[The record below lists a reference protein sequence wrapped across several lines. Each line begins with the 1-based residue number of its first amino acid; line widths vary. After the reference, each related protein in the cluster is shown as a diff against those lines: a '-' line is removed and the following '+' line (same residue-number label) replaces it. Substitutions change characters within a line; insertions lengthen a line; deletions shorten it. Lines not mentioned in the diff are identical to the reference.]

1 MRYSWIII
9 FVLTLFMSHQASSQ
23 IVVVPSTIDFGII
36 DRNTDRVVDITITNK
51 GREAALL
58 LRSGFTFE
66 YRILQ
71 SQKSIGPDESITL
84 RVKYTPRSK
93 GTFKEDIALWYTV
106 MEQPVLLT
114 FKGDVQYIDNTDNP
128 ECPSF
133 NTRPEED
140 CCEDDKFLAEIY
152 DNETGDPIHSGRLRI
167 IQQGTLQ
174 KTLLMDRKGQSELAV
189 PIAYYYL
196 IADADG
202 YFPADSATY
211 INRRN
216 NTIRFYLDPL
226 PENQE
231 IEEITALIEE
241 FREVEKEIVE
251 EVKVPLEF
259 PEEEKEEEEE
269 EEEEA
274 PTPAVTAEPE
284 GDITILQ
291 DEDENLPESQ
301 FGRNNVVI
309 LVDISQSMNQGGKM
323 DLLKASIY
331 GLADV
336 IRDGDKISLVTY
348 ASNSEILVE
357 KATGKDREKLKDAT
371 RSLEAGGMTAGAKGF
386 KTAYEL
392 VLKNY
397 INGGNNQVI
406 VATDGAFRVGDQDKI
421 DKLVR
426 KHTKKKIKTTLIGIK
441 STSGASKTLSAIA
454 ELGQGSF
461 IHMED
466 YDLSQHQMIDE
477 IKVQS
482 SK

>member
-1 MRYSWIII
+1 MRYSWIITL
-9 FVLTLFMSHQASSQ
+9 FLTLVLSQEAFGQ
-23 IVVVPSTIDFGII
+23 IVAEPSTIDFGLI
-36 DRNTDRVVDITITNK
+36 DRNTDRVVDIRITNK
-51 GREAALL
+51 GSKDALL

-71 SQKSIGPDESITL
+71 SQKTIGAGESITL

-93 GTFKEDIALWYTV
+93 GSFNEDIALWFTIMEKPV
-106 MEQPVLLT
+106 MLT
-114 FKGDVQYIDNTDNP
+114 FKGDVEYIDNTDNP

-133 NTRPEED
+133 NARPEED
-140 CCEDDKFLAEIY
+140 CCDDNDFLAEIY
-152 DNETGDPIHSGRLRI
+152 DNKTGDPIHNSRLRI

-189 PIAYYYL
+189 PISYYYL

-216 NTIRFYLDPL
+216 NSIRFYLDPL
-226 PENQE
+226 PVDQE
-231 IEEITALIEE
+231 IEQIAAHIEE
-241 FREVEKEIVE
+241 VTETEKEVVE
-251 EVKVPLEF
+251 DVKIRIDF
-259 PEEEKEEEEE
+259 SKEKEEEPDPKIITVPEE
-269 EEEEA
+269 N
-274 PTPAVTAEPE
+274 PVVS
-284 GDITILQ
+284 I

-309 LVDISQSMNQGGKM
+309 LVDISQSMNQSGKM
-323 DLLKASIY
+323 DLLKASMY

-336 IRDGDKISLVTY
+336 IRDIDRISLVTY
-348 ASNSEILVE
+348 ASHSEILVD
-357 KATGKDREKLKDAT
+357 KATGNDREKLKDAT
-371 RSLEAGGMTAGAKGF
+371 RTLEAGGMTAGAKGF

-397 INGGNNQVI
+397 IDGGNNQLI
-406 VATDGAFRVGDQDKI
+406 VATDGAFRAADQDKI

-441 STSGASKTLSAIA
+441 STSGASKTLAAIA
-454 ELGQGSF
+454 DLGKGSF

-466 YDLSQHQMIDE
+466 YDLSQRQLVEE